1 MNNNITA
8 LKAIDKVQT
17 SKEYQFDSAQYVVSR
32 VFDGN
37 KTIKQILLEKISE
50 NQLLLINCQW

>member
-1 MNNNITA
+1 MKNNITA